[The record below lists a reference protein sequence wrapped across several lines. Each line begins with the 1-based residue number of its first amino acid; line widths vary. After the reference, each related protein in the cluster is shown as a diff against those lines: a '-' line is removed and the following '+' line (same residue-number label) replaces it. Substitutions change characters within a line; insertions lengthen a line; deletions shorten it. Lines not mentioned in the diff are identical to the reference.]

1 MACERGEAKMPPARR
16 NVVFWIFGGGFVG
29 SLMSFLY
36 PVIRFLNPPAVS
48 EAAVNEVVGGKEQEL
63 APNAGK
69 IVKFGTQP
77 VLLVRIA
84 QTEWR
89 AFSAVCTHLSCIV
102 QYDASRKVIW
112 CACHNGQYD
121 LSGKVIA
128 GPPPAPLKEYAVH
141 LRGEDVVISRG

>member
-1 MACERGEAKMPPARR
+1 MPQARR
-16 NVVFWIFGGGFVG
+16 NIVFWIFGGGFVG
-29 SLMSFLY
+29 SLISFFY

-48 EAAVNEVVGGKEQEL
+48 EATVNEVVDGKVQDL

-77 VLLVRIA
+77 VLLIRLT

-102 QYDASRKVIW
+102 QYDASRRLIW

-121 LSGKVIA
+121 LSGKVIS
-128 GPPPAPLKEYAVH
+128 GPPPAPLKEYTVH
-141 LRGEDVVISRG
+141 LRGEDVVISRS